1 MTVIEK
7 IAEYIVG
14 ESEQRQPA
22 QVIYH
27 AKRAFIDWF
36 AAMYSGSIQDPNP
49 LLRQAFIDE
58 DDTQQA
64 VIFPY
69 GQRSSVKVAAF
80 LNGASAHTSEFDDIF
95 RDGGLHPGCATIAAA
110 LALGEHN
117 NQSGSQIL
125 SAVIAG

>member
-7 IAEYIVG
+7 IAEYIVA
-14 ESEQRQPA
+14 ESEQRQPT
-22 QVIYH
+22 QVIHH

-36 AAMYSGSIQDPNP
+36 TAMYPGSIQDPNP
-49 LLRQAFIDE
+49 LLRQAFLNK

-80 LNGASAHTSEFDDIF
+80 LMAQAPTHPNLMIF
-95 RDGGLHPGCATIAAA
+95 FATEDYIQVARLSPQRSHWANA
-110 LALGEHN
+110 KI
-117 NQSGSQIL
+117 NQEVRS
-125 SAVIAG
+125 

>member
-1 MTVIEK
+1 MTVVEK

-49 LLRQAFIDE
+49 
-58 DDTQQA
+58 
-64 VIFPY
+64 Y
-69 GQRSSVKVAAF
+69 
-80 LNGASAHTSEFDDIF
+80 
-95 RDGGLHPGCATIAAA
+95 CAK
-110 LALGEHN
+110 H
-117 NQSGSQIL
+117 S
-125 SAVIAG
+125 